1 MRGID
6 RLGSREEERFGSG
19 VVCSEQWDEIG
30 ERGDG
35 RRLFMATA
43 KRRGGEGIPCR
54 RAVWDEPASSSGR
67 GRLCNLEGRAGS
79 VMEKFYPTGL
89 GLESG
94 PAQVSL
100 AAVSRRE
107 FSRLGLPTARSF
119 LLDDESG
126 S

>member
-30 ERGDG
+30 ERGEG

-54 RAVWDEPASSSGR
+54 GR
-67 GRLCNLEGRAGS
+67 GARL
-79 VMEKFYPTGL
+79 
-89 GLESG
+89 
-94 PAQVSL
+94 
-100 AAVSRRE
+100 VSRQEEERD
-107 FSRLGLPTARSF
+107 AR
-119 LLDDESG
+119 DNCVI
-126 S
+126 

>member
-1 MRGID
+1 
-6 RLGSREEERFGSG
+6 
-19 VVCSEQWDEIG
+19 
-30 ERGDG
+30 
-35 RRLFMATA
+35 MAA
-43 KRRGGEGIPCR
+43 GEGEGREVEKESRADVPCGR
-54 RAVWDEPASSSGR
+54 SPPR